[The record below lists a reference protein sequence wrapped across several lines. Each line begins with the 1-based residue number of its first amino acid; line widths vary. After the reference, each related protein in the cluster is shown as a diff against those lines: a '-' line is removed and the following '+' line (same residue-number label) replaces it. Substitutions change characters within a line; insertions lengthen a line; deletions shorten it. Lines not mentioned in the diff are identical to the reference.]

1 MGDGYDL
8 DFGRLAQ
15 ARLTPSRIPGRGPGV
30 PVPGGEQRV
39 GTEPGSYAGVLR
51 WNLRV

>member
-15 ARLTPSRIPGRGPGV
+15 ARLTRRGFLGAAAAV
-30 PVPGGEQRV
+30 PVPGSEQRV

-51 WNLRV
+51 WE